1 MIHLLFI
8 SRIYTN
14 FSVICICEVFN
25 EHKPLFTIS
34 QKDGFWFEWLWNVKF
49 HKKRSV
55 SDSTRIFSES
65 SCWCVP
71 RCELKPAQNCHR
83 GKKPKW
89 DLFSV
94 LDKSYAR
101 YSKSKCT
108 WRFAGFSHYQSKC
121 IPFFIGLL
129 VVIHD
134 GLLGMMTNFLLQD
147 VDPKLPQMLD
157 TFAAYLKK

>member
-1 MIHLLFI
+1 MINI
-8 SRIYTN
+8 RWQNPGTSRDINKEFLSRLPTFVSN
-14 FSVICICEVFN
+14 FWTRSSIFVTFSSTDFKWSP
-25 EHKPLFTIS
+25 HDFT
-34 QKDGFWFEWLWNVKF
+34 
-49 HKKRSV
+49 
-55 SDSTRIFSES
+55 
-65 SCWCVP
+65 
-71 RCELKPAQNCHR
+71 
-83 GKKPKW
+83 KKPKW